1 MYLNLYFP
9 MYPNFV
15 PYVPIFGAVYNFLV
29 LFESDTVCPEA
40 GKADSVDVIKKAMAD
55 LDQIDLGMYRTPSW
69 ATWLL
74 KMKPNNHITYY

>member
-55 LDQIDLGMYRTPSW
+55 LDQIDFGDVPDSVLGDVVIEDE
-69 ATWLL
+69 A
-74 KMKPNNHITYY
+74 